1 LQAVLA
7 DGQAR
12 RNGIDLEKERKCM
25 PRTRLKLHLGSFE
38 KKELARM
45 ILQSRDDLRLVQR
58 CKIIL
63 LTEKGLSL
71 QEIADQ
77 LCLSKTTVNTWRQ
90 IFKTKRLSGLKIRKR
105 LGRPPNT
112 KKKRA
117 TRHLPAREERVVFH
131 SADFCPL

>member
-1 LQAVLA
+1 
-7 DGQAR
+7 
-12 RNGIDLEKERKCM
+12 M
-25 PRTRLKLHLGSFE
+25 PRKRLKLNLGSFE

-77 LCLSKTTVNTWRQ
+77 LDLSKTTVNTWRQ
-90 IFKTKRLSGLKIRKR
+90 IFKTKRLPGLKIRKR

-112 KKKRA
+112 KKKRVA
-117 TRHLPAREERVVFH
+117 RHLPAMEERVVLH
-131 SADFCPL
+131 SADFRPL